1 MRLRD
6 VSLYWRIFAINA
18 ALLGAATVALAISPA
33 TVSSDLLLRE
43 VLVLAVGVALV
54 LLLNLVLLRRTLDP
68 LERLTALMHRVDPGE
83 PGMRLPPAGGGP
95 EVRELATAFNQML
108 ERLEYERRASGRRAI
123 EAQEQERRRVA
134 LELHDEVG
142 QLLTGVVLGLG
153 SLAVPEPAE
162 ARVAELQRLVRDGA
176 DRVREIAAGLRPQ
189 SLEELGLRSALVS
202 LTASVAD
209 GSGVAITRRLGPA
222 LPALEPA
229 TELVVYRVAQE
240 SLTNVVR
247 HAGARTALVA
257 LDSRDGVLEL
267 QVCDD
272 GRGLPVT
279 VDDSGRG
286 IAGMRERAL
295 YAGGTLDL
303 RAQPGGGT
311 SVTLRIPVVAP

>member
-43 VLVLAVGVALV
+43 VLVLAIGVALV

-83 PGMRLPPAGGGP
+83 PGMRLPPTGGGP

-108 ERLEYERRASGRRAI
+108 ERLEHERRASGRRAI
-123 EAQEQERRRVA
+123 EAQEHERRRVA

-153 SLAVPEPAE
+153 SLDVPEPAG
-162 ARVAELQRLVRDGA
+162 ARVTELQRLVRGGA
-176 DRVREIAAGLRPQ
+176 ERVREIAAGLRPQ

-202 LTASVAD
+202 LTAAVAD
-209 GSGVAITRRLGPA
+209 GSGIAMTRRLDPA
-222 LPALEPA
+222 LPPLDPA

-247 HAGARTALVA
+247 HAAARAVLVA

-267 QVCDD
+267 RVCDD
-272 GRGLPVT
+272 GRGLPLAVG
-279 VDDSGRG
+279 DSGRG
-286 IAGMRERAL
+286 LAGMRERAL